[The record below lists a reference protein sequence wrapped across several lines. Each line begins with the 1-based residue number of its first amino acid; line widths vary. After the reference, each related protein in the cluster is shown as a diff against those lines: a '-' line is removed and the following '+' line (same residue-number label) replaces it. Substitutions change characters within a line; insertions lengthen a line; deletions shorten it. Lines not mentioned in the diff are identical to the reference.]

1 MKPTARTWNPANYY
15 KNRAVAEDYDAS
27 RFSSL
32 AGRLFN
38 ALEKRTIRK
47 GFAGLPAGA
56 VISDVPCG
64 TGRLAEPLLQEGFQ
78 VIGVDV
84 SAEMLEVAAR
94 RLSAFGERFR
104 TEVHDA
110 RLLPEAGLRFDG
122 ALCARVLM
130 HFPLPE
136 QIRFLKAV
144 RSVTA
149 GRVVFTQGLDTPYH
163 RLRRWLKV
171 RLGHQR
177 PADYP
182 LRPHEVR
189 QLIDGAGLREIA
201 RYKVFPLVSE
211 SVVFVTEV
219 VPPSQP

>member
-1 MKPTARTWNPANYY
+1 MKPTARTWNPVNYY
-15 KNRAVAEDYDAS
+15 KNREVAEDYDAS

-47 GFAGLPAGA
+47 AFAGMPVGA
-56 VISDVPCG
+56 VIGDVPCG
-64 TGRLAEPLLQEGFQ
+64 TGRLAEPLLQEGYQ
-78 VIGVDV
+78 VVGVDV
-84 SAEMLEVAAR
+84 SPEMLAVAAR
-94 RLSAFGERFR
+94 RLGAFGPRFR
-104 TEVHDA
+104 TDVHDA
-110 RLLPEAGLRFDG
+110 RLLPESGLRFEG

-136 QIRFLKAV
+136 QIRFLGAV
-144 RSVTA
+144 RAVTT

-163 RLRRWLKV
+163 RLRRWLKT

-182 LRPHEVR
+182 LLPHEAR
-189 QLIDGAGLREIA
+189 QLIEAAGLREVA

-219 VPPSQP
+219 LPAARP

>member
-1 MKPTARTWNPANYY
+1 MKPAARTWNPVNYY
-15 KNRAVAEDYDAS
+15 KNRDVAEDYDAS

-47 GFAGLPAGA
+47 GFAGLPVGA
-56 VISDVPCG
+56 LIGDVPCG
-64 TGRLAEPLLQEGFQ
+64 TGRLAEPLLREGYK

-84 SAEMLEVAAR
+84 SAEMLAVAVR
-94 RLSAFGERFR
+94 RLGGFGDRFR

-110 RLLPEAGLRFDG
+110 RLLPESGLRFDG

-130 HFPLPE
+130 HFPLAE
-136 QIRFLKAV
+136 QIRFLRAV
-144 RSVTA
+144 RAVTA
-149 GRVVFTQGLDTPYH
+149 RRVVFTQGLDTPYH
-163 RLRRWLKV
+163 RLRRWLKT

-182 LRPHEVR
+182 LRPEEVV
-189 QLIDGAGLREIA
+189 QLIQAAGLREVA

-219 VPPSQP
+219 AAEPQP